1 MNFLYAEINVVGI
14 VLLLLFLNNM
24 NRSGSK
30 AVPFDQY
37 IFNGCLV
44 MNILIFLFDTGMWLV
59 DGKETFVFMYI
70 NYGVTMLYYI
80 SNPLIC
86 FMWLLYTDYKIYESK
101 TGLLKRARIYIVP
114 FVVNGVLSVVTLY
127 TGWLFVIDST
137 NHYARGPF
145 FLVMAVI
152 AFSYLLVALG
162 VSVRDVIKNGWE
174 INKNV
179 NIHLVI
185 FPIGI
190 ITASIIQIMF
200 FGVSIIWVCALL
212 AFASIYIN
220 IQNGEISMDHLTGI
234 YNRRRLDEHLQR
246 RLKMRKKNHHLFAVI
261 LDLDNFKS
269 INDQYGHAVGDD
281 ALIRMAAL
289 LRKVCEGSD
298 DFIARL
304 GGDEFIVVGERREAQ
319 EIQQLVLRISSEA
332 EAFNQQK
339 LADYQLLPSIG
350 YAVFQDDG
358 TIDLLLAEADTE
370 MYRNKQERKIS
381 TRLA

>member
-14 VLLLLFLNNM
+14 ILLLLFLNNM

-59 DGKETFVFMYI
+59 DGKETLAYTYI

-86 FMWLLYTDYKIYESK
+86 FMWLMYTDYKIYESK
-101 TGLLKRARIYIVP
+101 TGLLKRVRIYLIP
-114 FVVNGVLSVVTLY
+114 SIINGLLSIASLY
-127 TGWLFVIDST
+127 TGWLFVIDSN
-137 NHYARGPF
+137 NHYMRGALFP
-145 FLVMAVI
+145 VMAVI
-152 AFSYLLVALG
+152 ALLYLLIAFG
-162 VSVRDVIKNGWE
+162 MSVRDVMKNGWE

-190 ITASIIQIMF
+190 IMASIFQIMF
-200 FGVSIIWVCALL
+200 FGISIIWVCALL

-220 IQNGEISMDHLTGI
+220 IQNGEISTDHLTGL
-234 YNRRRLDEHLQR
+234 YNRKRLDEHLQR
-246 RLKMRKKNHHLFAVI
+246 RLKMRKREHHLFAMI
-261 LDLDNFKS
+261 MDLDNFKS
-269 INDQYGHAVGDD
+269 INDRYGHAVGDD
-281 ALIRMAAL
+281 ALVRMAAL

-304 GGDEFIVVGERREAQ
+304 GGDEFIVVGERKVPQ
-319 EIQQLVLRISSEA
+319 EIEQLVLKISSAA
-332 EAFNQQK
+332 EAFNQQQ
-339 LADYQLLPSIG
+339 LSDYQLLPSIG
-350 YAVFQDDG
+350 YAVFQRDG
-358 TIDLLLAEADTE
+358 TIDLLLADADAE

-381 TRLA
+381 TRMA